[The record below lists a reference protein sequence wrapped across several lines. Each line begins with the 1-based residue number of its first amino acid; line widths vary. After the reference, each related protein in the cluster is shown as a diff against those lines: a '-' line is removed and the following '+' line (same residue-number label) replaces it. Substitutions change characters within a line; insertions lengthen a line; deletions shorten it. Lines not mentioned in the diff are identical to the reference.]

1 MNRSTGLSPLMA
13 WPAAAAAALLLAAG
27 SARSQEP
34 SAGPDRELEQIVV
47 TAQKREQ
54 TLMEIPQSITVLSAG
69 VLARQQANDFE
80 DYLQLIPGLSL
91 QSSTPGQSRITL
103 RGVNTGGVASTV
115 GVYVDEVPFGS
126 STGLANAAIL
136 AGDFDTF
143 DVARIEVLRGPQGTL
158 YGASSLGGVLRFV
171 TNDPSTE
178 AFEFRAQAGLE
189 DVASGGLGWS
199 ARSLVNVPLSE
210 TFAVRASGFYRFDDG
225 FIDSIG
231 NNPIPS
237 LTDPAN
243 NVVDGSRVIENLNET
258 DTFGGRVSGL
268 FDTGAGFTA
277 ELTALFQN
285 IESSGSDLFEAD
297 PETYEP
303 LYGGLV
309 QSRYHREPTDTE
321 YRIYSAELNWDLDAG
336 SLLSSTSFSSFEQGL
351 QDDVALLVAGP
362 GINLAQVATLL
373 YGDPATRPL
382 SSVLRQVIATDK
394 ITQEIRF
401 TSPDGQVVE
410 WLAGLY
416 YTNEES
422 GLDPQQVFAVEA
434 GTDTIAEGVPMLIG
448 AQLVSEYDEYAA
460 FGNATWH
467 VTDRF
472 ELSLGGRA
480 SRNEQSASQVLDQTG
495 LGGGIVEFDEATSSE
510 DVFTWSFAPRYE
522 LSEDSA
528 LYARIATGYRPGGP
542 NVLPPGTPP
551 GVPGSFES
559 DSLTSYEAGLKSNW
573 LDAGVS
579 LDVAAFWQDWEDIQ
593 LFAVLDNIGFNA
605 NGGTAVSKGLEFT
618 ATAQPLDGVQVSLNG
633 AWTDAYLT
641 QDTDPV
647 VGGLDGDSLPG
658 VPEWSTTLAV
668 DYEWMP
674 FGDVIAWAGGDVS
687 YTGERSN
694 GFGSPGPADPVR
706 FAPSYTTF
714 DLRAGFET
722 GRWTVELYGRNLTDE
737 PGILSLGGFGPAVT
751 ASAATVAIIRP
762 RTIGLTVGVEF

>member
-1 MNRSTGLSPLMA
+1 MNRPIGLSPL
-13 WPAAAAAALLLAAG
+13 PASLAAIAAGLVLAAG

-34 SAGPDRELEQIVV
+34 GAGSGGDLEQIIV

-54 TLMEIPQSITVLSAG
+54 TLMEIPLSITVVSSETLE
-69 VLARQQANDFE
+69 RQQANDFE

-91 QSSTPGQSRITL
+91 QSSTAGVSRITL

-126 STGLANAAIL
+126 STGLANAAVL

-143 DVARIEVLRGPQGTL
+143 DVARLEVLRGPQGTL

-178 AFEFRAQAGLE
+178 AFELRAQAGVE
-189 DVASGGLGWS
+189 DVASGDLGWS
-199 ARSLVNVPLSE
+199 ARSVVNLPLSE

-243 NVVDGSRVIENLNET
+243 NVVDGTRVIDNLNET

-268 FDTGAGFTA
+268 YDPGTGFSAR
-277 ELTALFQN
+277 LTALFQN
-285 IESSGSDLFEAD
+285 IETKGSDAFEAD
-297 PETYEP
+297 PETLEP

-309 QSRYHREPTDTE
+309 RSQYHREPNDIE
-321 YRIYSAELNWDLDAG
+321 YRIYSAELNWDVDAG
-336 SLLSSTSFSSFEQGL
+336 SLMSSSSFSTFEHDYQADGAFV
-351 QDDVALLVAGP
+351 VAAP
-362 GINLAQVATLL
+362 GINFAQFVTLI
-373 YGDPATRPL
+373 YGDAATRPL
-382 SSVLRQVIATDK
+382 SAIQQQITATDK
-394 ITQEIRF
+394 FTQEFRF
-401 TSPDGQVVE
+401 TSPDDQVVE

-416 YTNEES
+416 YTSEES
-422 GLDPQQVFAVEA
+422 GIDPQEVFMVEA
-434 GTDTIAEGVPMLIG
+434 GTDTIAEGLPMLVG
-448 AQLVSEYDEYAA
+448 GRLVSEYDEYAV

-467 VTDRF
+467 LTDRF
-472 ELSLGGRA
+472 ELSFGGRA
-480 SRNEQSASQVLDQTG
+480 SRNEQSALQRLDQTG
-495 LGGGIVEFDEATSSE
+495 LGGGILDFDQADSSE
-510 DVFTWSFAPRYE
+510 DVFTWSFAPRFQ
-522 LSEDSA
+522 LSDDSA
-528 LYARIATGYRPGGP
+528 LYGRIATGFRPGGP

-551 GVPGSFES
+551 GVPGSYES
-559 DSLTSYEAGLKSNW
+559 DSLTSYELGFKSDW
-573 LDAGVS
+573 ADAGAS
-579 LDVAAFWQDWEDIQ
+579 LEIAAFFQDWEDVQ
-593 LFAVLDNIGFNA
+593 LFAVMDNIGFNA

-618 ATAQPLDGVQVSLNG
+618 AAVRPVESLQLSLNG

-647 VGGLDGDSLPG
+647 VGGLDGDALPW
-658 VPEWSTTLAV
+658 VADWSTTFAV

-674 FGDVIAWAGGDVS
+674 VGDTIAWVGGDVS
-687 YTGERSN
+687 YTGERSS
-694 GFGSPGPADPVR
+694 GFGMPGPADPIR
-706 FAPSYTTF
+706 YAPSYTTF

-737 PGILSLGGFGPAVT
+737 PGILSLGGFGPTVP
-751 ASAATVAIIRP
+751 ASAARVSIIRP
-762 RTIGLTVGVEF
+762 RTIGLTVGVDF

>member
-1 MNRSTGLSPLMA
+1 MNRPTGLSPLMA
-13 WPAAAAAALLLAAG
+13 WPAAIGALVLAAG
-27 SARSQEP
+27 GARSQEP
-34 SAGPDRELEQIVV
+34 DAGPDRDLEQIVV

-54 TLMEIPQSITVLSAG
+54 TLMEIPQSITVVSAE
-69 VLARQQANDFE
+69 LLERQQANDFE
-80 DYLQLIPGLSL
+80 DYLQLVPGLSL
-91 QSSTPGQSRITL
+91 QSSTPGVSRISL

-143 DVARIEVLRGPQGTL
+143 DVARLEVLRGPQGTL

-171 TNDPSTE
+171 TNAPSTE
-178 AFEFRAQAGLE
+178 AFEFRAQAGIE
-189 DVASGGLGWS
+189 DVESGGLGWS

-210 TFAVRASGFYRFDDG
+210 NFAVRASGFYRFDDG

-243 NVVDGSRVIENLNET
+243 NIVDGSQLIDDLNET

-277 ELTALFQN
+277 EVTAMFQN
-285 IESSGSDLFEAD
+285 IESGGSDLFEAD

-303 LYGGLV
+303 LYGGMV
-309 QSRYHREPTDTE
+309 RSQYHREPTDTE

-336 SLLSSTSFSSFEQGL
+336 SLLSSTSFSTFEQDF

-362 GINLAQVATLL
+362 GLNLAQVATLL

-382 SSVLRQVIATDK
+382 SALQQQVTATDK
-394 ITQEIRF
+394 FTQEIRF
-401 TSPDGQVVE
+401 ASPDGQAVE

-416 YTNEES
+416 FTREES
-422 GLDPQQVFAVEA
+422 GIDPQQIFAAEA
-434 GTDTIAEGVPMLIG
+434 GTDTIAEGVPMLLG
-448 AQLVSEYDEYAA
+448 ASLTSDYDEYAA

-472 ELSLGGRA
+472 ELGLGGRA

-495 LGGGIVEFDEATSSE
+495 IGGGVINFDEANSSE
-510 DVFTWSFAPRYE
+510 DVFTWSFAPRFE
-522 LSEDSA
+522 LADEHA

-551 GVPGSFES
+551 GVPGSYDS
-559 DSLTSYEAGLKSNW
+559 DSLTSYEVGLKSDW
-573 LDAGVS
+573 PDAGVT

-593 LFAVLDNIGFNA
+593 LFAVIDNVGFNA
-605 NGGTAVSKGLEFT
+605 NGGAAVSKGLEFT
-618 ATAQPLDGVQVSLNG
+618 ATARPLEGVQVSLNG
-633 AWTDAYLT
+633 AWTDAYLE

-647 VGGLDGDSLPG
+647 VGGLDGDPLPWI
-658 VPEWSTTLAV
+658 PDWSTTLAV

-674 FGDVIAWAGGDVS
+674 FGDVTAWVGGDVS
-687 YTGERSN
+687 YTGERSS
-694 GFGSPGPADPVR
+694 GFGEPGPADPIR
-706 FAPSYTTF
+706 FAPSYTTL
-714 DLRAGFET
+714 DLRAGVDT

-737 PGILSLGGFGPAVT
+737 PGILSLGGFGPGVPGD
-751 ASAATVAIIRP
+751 AAQVSIIRP
-762 RTIGLTVGVEF
+762 LTIGLTVGVEF